1 MHITLFKLVLN
12 SYLISILFTYTHSLK
27 SLFKLVL
34 NSYLDWQ
41 WNGQNH
47 RESLHF
53 DKKTKTKTLV
63 LAVNLPYSPWIY
75 HLQSTMKSSYPWP
88 YIIMSRKYDS
98 QMVTEYDIRS
108 SELFKSNHGL
118 VKKLNLLSYWE
129 YIFVCQTTIWST
141 KERLKLINYGILN
154 FDMWDSNI

>member
-1 MHITLFKLVLN
+1 MDKLDESDSENVEMHKTLFKLILS

-53 DKKTKTKTLV
+53 DKK
-63 LAVNLPYSPWIY
+63 N
-75 HLQSTMKSSYPWP
+75 
-88 YIIMSRKYDS
+88 
-98 QMVTEYDIRS
+98 
-108 SELFKSNHGL
+108 
-118 VKKLNLLSYWE
+118 
-129 YIFVCQTTIWST
+129 
-141 KERLKLINYGILN
+141 
-154 FDMWDSNI
+154 